1 MAALITV
8 EQLIARP
15 GFDGVDEAEAS
26 AVLDDVSAL
35 VASVADL
42 TTPWTAE
49 TVPAVVVPVIVSMA
63 RRGLSNPRGL
73 TGEQL
78 GDYGWQ
84 AQGGAGSSSLYPTS
98 REKRIIRRAA
108 ETLGVTA
115 ATLDSDLPLP
125 PWRGAGT
132 GFENEFLDSL

>member
-8 EQLIARP
+8 EQLLTRP
-15 GFDGVDEAEAS
+15 GFDGVDEAQAA

-35 VASVADL
+35 VVQIADL
-42 TTPWTAE
+42 ATAWTAE
-49 TVPAVVVPVIVSMA
+49 TVPAAVVPVIVSMA

-84 AQGGAGSSSLYPTS
+84 AQGGGGSSSLYATR
-98 REKRIIRRAA
+98 REERIIRRAA
-108 ETLGVTA
+108 GRLGAKSVD
-115 ATLDSDLPLP
+115 LDSDLPLP
-125 PWRGAGT
+125 PWRTGG

>member
-8 EQLIARP
+8 EQLLARP
-15 GFDGVDEAEAS
+15 GFEGVDEAQAS

-35 VASVADL
+35 VAAEADL
-42 TTPWTAE
+42 DTPWTAG
-49 TVPAVVVPVIVSMA
+49 TVPAEVVPVIVSMA

-84 AQGGAGSSSLYPTS
+84 AQGASGASSLYATR

-108 ETLGVTA
+108 GRSGGSAVEMN
-115 ATLDSDLPLP
+115 SSLPLP
-125 PWRGAGT
+125 PYMAGG
-132 GFENEFLDSL
+132 GFEHELLDSL

>member
-8 EQLIARP
+8 EQLLARP
-15 GFDGVDEAEAS
+15 GFDGVDESQAE

-35 VASVADL
+35 VVQIAGID
-42 TTPWTAE
+42 PEWTAD

-63 RRGLSNPRGL
+63 RRGLANPRGL

-84 AQGGAGSSSLYPTS
+84 AQGGGGASSLYST
-98 REKRIIRRAA
+98 RNEKRIISKAA
-108 ETLGVTA
+108 GRLGVSSVD
-115 ATLDSDLPLP
+115 LDNPLPLP
-125 PWRGAGT
+125 PYRAGG
-132 GFENEFLDSL
+132 GFEDQLLDSL

>member
-8 EQLIARP
+8 EELLARP
-15 GFDGVDEAEAS
+15 GFDGADESQAE

-35 VASVADL
+35 VVQIAGID
-42 TTPWTAE
+42 PEWTAE
-49 TVPAVVVPVIVSMA
+49 TVPAAVVPVIVSMA

-84 AQGGAGSSSLYPTS
+84 AQGAGGASSLYATR
-98 REKRIIRRAA
+98 REERIIRRAA
-108 ETLGVTA
+108 GRSGAGTVN
-115 ATLDSDLPLP
+115 LDNPLPLP
-125 PWRGAGT
+125 PYIARG
-132 GFENEFLDSL
+132 GFE

>member
-8 EQLIARP
+8 EQLLARP
-15 GFDGVDEAEAS
+15 GFDGVDESQAE

-35 VASVADL
+35 VVQIAGID
-42 TTPWTAE
+42 PEWTAD
-49 TVPAVVVPVIVSMA
+49 TVPAAVVPVIVSMC

-84 AQGGAGSSSLYPTS
+84 AQGASGASSLYATR
-98 REKRIIRRAA
+98 REERIIRRAA
-108 ETLGVTA
+108 GRSGASSVD
-115 ATLDSDLPLP
+115 LDNPLPLP
-125 PWRGAGT
+125 PYMAGG
-132 GFENEFLDSL
+132 GFEHELLDSL